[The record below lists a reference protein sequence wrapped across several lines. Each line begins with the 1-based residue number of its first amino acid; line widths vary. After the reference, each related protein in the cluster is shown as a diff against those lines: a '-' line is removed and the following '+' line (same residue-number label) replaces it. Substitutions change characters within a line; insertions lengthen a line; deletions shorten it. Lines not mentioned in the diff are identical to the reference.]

1 MTKTSVRIG
10 AFEIDDAELRGESQ
24 GERTL
29 SIPANP
35 IRICACSWT
44 PGMQIP
50 ASRRSLMG
58 NIPFCTVSITTVK
71 PMPGSCVLP
80 DPKRTR
86 PKAGYL
92 LLKLRQRQKAPDYC
106 PRINVV
112 QIVKIVAFVH
122 RRMSKPEVIRTANAL
137 PFAHHKA
144 H

>member
-29 SIPANP
+29 SIPCKSDP
-35 IRICACSWT
+35 DLC
-44 PGMQIP
+44 MQLDAWDADTSVP
-50 ASRRSLMG
+50 AILDGEHSVLYREHYDSK
-58 NIPFCTVSITTVK
+58 T
-71 PMPGSCVLP
+71 LP

-92 LLKLRQRQKAPDYC
+92 LLKLRQRQKAPEYC

-122 RRMSKPEVIRTANAL
+122 RRMSKPEVIRAANAL